1 MKMKGEEEV
10 FCQITY
16 WRSFAFL
23 LKKFCVMTVRCCMWP
38 AIQAKEACQWDKYW
52 LGYNDAAMLTHIIDR
67 KNKRPNKKGSVFAAA
82 LHIFV
87 ILKNFSWIFFGS
99 TTMEGGEIVFSQFTK
114 SWLKE
119 LLHFLLRC
127 DDGKLHIECDQ
138 QSKLKKRAN
147 GINIDWDI
155 TMLPCSHTHNWPKIK
170 RVRYLLPF
178 CIFLSYS
185 KTFLGFFWKYN
196 NGRGRG
202 SVWPNHAVINNKLC
216 ARGVTNK
223 ILLNRQEHP
232 FLLYTTQLKVF

>member
-1 MKMKGEEEV
+1 MVLYFCTCCCFAYHCDSQKLFLCFWKYNNERGRGSILPNHEV
-10 FCQITY
+10 
-16 WRSFAFL
+16 
-23 LKKFCVMTVRCCMWP
+23 
-38 AIQAKEACQWDKYW
+38 
-52 LGYNDAAMLTHIIDR
+52 
-67 KNKRPNKKGSVFAAA
+67 
-82 LHIFV
+82 
-87 ILKNFSWIFFGS
+87 
-99 TTMEGGEIVFSQFTK
+99 
-114 SWLKE
+114 KE
-119 LLHFLLRC
+119 LLHFC
-127 DDGKLHIECDQ
+127 WGGDDGKIHIVCDQ

-155 TMLPCSHTHNWPKIK
+155 TMLPCSRTHNWPKIK

-185 KTFLGFFWKYN
+185 KTFPGFFWKYN

-232 FLLYTTQLKVF
+232 FLLYTT